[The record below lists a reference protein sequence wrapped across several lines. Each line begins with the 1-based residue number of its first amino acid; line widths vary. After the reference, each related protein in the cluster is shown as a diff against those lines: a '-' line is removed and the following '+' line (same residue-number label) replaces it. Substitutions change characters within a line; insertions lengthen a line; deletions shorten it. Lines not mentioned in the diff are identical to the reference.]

1 MVVQGRYIQLLIWS
15 TLQMRDWFRFNYVQL
30 ASKLFARATG
40 SRETRFGVK
49 VLEPSGHDDVELVG
63 TN

>member
-1 MVVQGRYIQLLIWS
+1 
-15 TLQMRDWFRFNYVQL
+15 MRDWFRFNYVQL

-40 SRETRFGVK
+40 SSVTRFGVK